1 MGDSNTSTAGHNK
14 IKGDKIIL
22 SPFVITI
29 D

>member
-1 MGDSNTSTAGHNK
+1 MGDSNTNTADHNK

-22 SPFVITI
+22 SPFVVMI